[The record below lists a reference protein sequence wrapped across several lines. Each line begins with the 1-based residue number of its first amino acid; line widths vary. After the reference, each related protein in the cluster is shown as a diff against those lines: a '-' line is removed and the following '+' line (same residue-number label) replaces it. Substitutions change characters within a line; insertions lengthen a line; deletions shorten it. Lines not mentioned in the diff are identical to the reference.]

1 MRRPVIDTGIPQVPA
16 EVREWVRS
24 TIPLR
29 VGPCRVTSHAGRTHI
44 IYPAGDQIQASAYT
58 DLGLLKSIVRPRSTF
73 SATTTM
79 ASNLRAVCQTCT
91 FRFFRALLSLSL
103 NIPLFIEH
111 LPRFILKHAIFPG
124 KKLYPEVLSNP
135 APPSTKMSSLITQ
148 HSSIHSKA
156 IDNHDPSLKYAQNKT
171 SVNNANPT
179 RVDLQALRRKID
191 WRIVPIMF
199 LCYTVQFLDKV
210 NINVFSHLHYQY

>member
-1 MRRPVIDTGIPQVPA
+1 
-16 EVREWVRS
+16 
-24 TIPLR
+24 
-29 VGPCRVTSHAGRTHI
+29 
-44 IYPAGDQIQASAYT
+44 
-58 DLGLLKSIVRPRSTF
+58 
-73 SATTTM
+73 M
-79 ASNLRAVCQTCT
+79 ASNLRALCQTCT

-103 NIPLFIEH
+103 NILLFNEY

-124 KKLYPEVLSNP
+124 KKLYPEVQSNP
-135 APPSTKMSSLITQ
+135 TASSTKMSSMITQ
-148 HSSIHSKA
+148 HSSIHLKA
-156 IDNHDPSLKYAQNKT
+156 MDNHDTSVKYAQNKT

-210 NINVFSHLHYQY
+210 NINVCFSSPLPVLAIKDLTIIQYAAVMGLNADLNLTGNDFSNASTAFFIAYLIAEVPNSMCLVPL